1 MGSSELGPIHR
12 RTAPKCDS
20 FGRAEATTKG
30 GLSEKQGGPQPC
42 IQVFVWFDQ
51 ELTVLAG
58 LLSDDASITRL
69 TLQGNKMLSDV
80 DIYRAAHL
88 MMHEYGNN
96 AEREA
101 ARCADRMLGGGDR
114 EELLNWFRIGRTI
127 AVMRQ
132 APTGLP
138 N

>member
-1 MGSSELGPIHR
+1 MDKNF
-12 RTAPKCDS
+12 T
-20 FGRAEATTKG
+20 
-30 GLSEKQGGPQPC
+30 
-42 IQVFVWFDQ
+42 
-51 ELTVLAG
+51 LTVLSG
-58 LLSDDASITRL
+58 LLSDDASLTRL
-69 TLQGNKMLSDV
+69 TPQGNKMLSDV

-101 ARCADRMLGGGDR
+101 ARCADRMLGRGDR

-132 APTGLP
+132 TPTGRP

>member
-1 MGSSELGPIHR
+1 
-12 RTAPKCDS
+12 
-20 FGRAEATTKG
+20 
-30 GLSEKQGGPQPC
+30 
-42 IQVFVWFDQ
+42 
-51 ELTVLAG
+51 
-58 LLSDDASITRL
+58 
-69 TLQGNKMLSDV
+69 MLSDV

-101 ARCADRMLGGGDR
+101 ARCADRMLGRGDR

-132 APTGLP
+132 APTGLSNGP
-138 N
+138 QRGIHRTALMPWYGRSANCWSSR

>member
-1 MGSSELGPIHR
+1 MVFTTNLFSIRANNREISGCRGPR
-12 RTAPKCDS
+12 PLRTS
-20 FGRAEATTKG
+20 VR
-30 GLSEKQGGPQPC
+30 
-42 IQVFVWFDQ
+42 FDKNFTF
-51 ELTVLAG
+51 TVLSG
-58 LLSDDASITRL
+58 LLSDDASLTRL
-69 TLQGNKMLSDV
+69 TPQGNKMLSDV

-101 ARCADRMLGGGDR
+101 ARCADRMLGRGDR

-132 APTGLP
+132 APTGRP

>member
-1 MGSSELGPIHR
+1 
-12 RTAPKCDS
+12 
-20 FGRAEATTKG
+20 
-30 GLSEKQGGPQPC
+30 
-42 IQVFVWFDQ
+42 
-51 ELTVLAG
+51 
-58 LLSDDASITRL
+58 
-69 TLQGNKMLSDV
+69 MLSDV

-96 AEREA
+96 AECEA
-101 ARCADRMLGGGDR
+101 ARCVDRLLGCGNRD
-114 EELLNWFRIGRTI
+114 ELLNWFRIGRTI

>member
-1 MGSSELGPIHR
+1 
-12 RTAPKCDS
+12 
-20 FGRAEATTKG
+20 
-30 GLSEKQGGPQPC
+30 
-42 IQVFVWFDQ
+42 
-51 ELTVLAG
+51 
-58 LLSDDASITRL
+58 
-69 TLQGNKMLSDV
+69 MLSDV

-101 ARCADRMLGGGDR
+101 ARCTDRMLGRGDR
-114 EELLNWFRIGRTI
+114 DELLTWFRIRRTI